1 LFRDVVNAGEPVVV
15 PDVRADERFPRLVE
29 PENLSWVGL
38 PLSAH
43 GECIGLLVL
52 EGRET
57 GFFTPEQVQATV
69 TFSSQAAV
77 ALENAR
83 LFEDSLARAEE
94 MDQRSQRLAL
104 LNRLSGELGQTL
116 DTNEILALT
125 AQQLVAALGAAG
137 AAGILIGPGGAPIL
151 EVEVPQREHLPLALL
166 DVPLLERLRETQGLF
181 STADANREVVL
192 GKLVELYCQ
201 PRGAQSLLII
211 PLITGQI
218 LFGWMMIDRGE
229 SYRFLPAEME
239 LARTVCNQAA
249 AAIQNARLFDETRSL
264 TEFLERRVEERTGEL
279 RKEHQ
284 NSQTLL
290 RVISELSTS
299 LDMNLVLN
307 RTLGVI
313 NESFGAQES
322 LIYMLQGISQRPYR
336 AGDGLANGASVLVE
350 KEVMRKVAHGRRAL
364 LCGDVTHDERFTVSA
379 EEPPVYRSI
388 LAVPLMM
395 GEDALGSLM
404 MFHREVDFFRAEQT
418 GLAETTARQLG
429 IAINNAE
436 LFNLIRDQAENLGNM
451 LREQQIEASRSR
463 AILEAVADGVV
474 VTDDQG
480 RITLYN
486 LSAER
491 ILGLKSGE
499 TVGQDLDIFNDLFH
513 RSGSLWLGTI
523 HAWMQDANSYQD
535 ETFTDRFELDNGTVI
550 AVSLAPVLW
559 RTQFLGTVSIF
570 RDITHE
576 VQIDRL
582 KSEFVAN
589 VSHELRTPMT
599 AIKGYVEIMLM
610 GAAGELSEQQRH
622 FLAVVKTNTE
632 RLGVLVNDLL
642 DISRMEMGRVI
653 LNMRALNLREIV
665 DDVILDIRRRSQ
677 EENKPM
683 RFVVVGEPGL
693 PAVTGDIERVRQ
705 VISSLITNGYN
716 YTSADGL
723 VEVSLR
729 AVNGEVQV
737 HVRDNGIGIHPDD
750 QHRIFERFYRGD
762 DPLVLASA
770 GTGLGLAI
778 ARTLVGMHNGRI
790 WFASSGVRGEGSTF
804 SFALPIHE
812 V

>member
-1 LFRDVVNAGEPVVV
+1 
-15 PDVRADERFPRLVE
+15 LVE

-38 PLSAH
+38 PLSVH

-57 GFFTPEQVQATV
+57 GFFTPEQVQTTV

-83 LFEDSLARAEE
+83 LFEESLARAEE

-116 DTNEILALT
+116 DVNQILVLT

-137 AAGILIGPGGAPIL
+137 AAGILIGPGGTPIV

-166 DVPLLERLRETQGLF
+166 DVPLFERLRETQGLF
-181 STADANREVVL
+181 STAEVDTEVFL
-192 GKLVELYCQ
+192 GKLVDLYCK
-201 PRGAQSLLII
+201 PRSVQSLLFI
-211 PLITGQI
+211 PLITGQT
-218 LFGWMMIDRGE
+218 LFGWMMIDRSE

-322 LIYMLQGISQRPYR
+322 LIFMLQGASQRPYR
-336 AGDGLANGASVLVE
+336 AGDGLASAGGSVNLE
-350 KEVMRKVAHGRRAL
+350 KEIMRKVAHGRSTL
-364 LCGDVTHDERFTVSA
+364 ISGDITRDERFPA
-379 EEPPVYRSI
+379 PDEEPPAYRSI

-395 GEDALGSLM
+395 GEDALGALM
-404 MFHREVDFFRAEQT
+404 MFHRDADFFRAEQT

-486 LSAER
+486 HSAER
-491 ILGLKSGE
+491 ILGMKSGE
-499 TVGQDLDIFNDLFH
+499 TLGQNLDIFSSIFQ

-523 HAWMQDANSYQD
+523 HAWMKDATTYQD
-535 ETFTDRFELDNGTVI
+535 ETFSDRFELDNGSVI

-599 AIKGYVEIMLM
+599 SIKGYVEIMLM
-610 GAAGELSEQQRH
+610 GATGELSEQQNH
-622 FLAVVKTNTE
+622 FLSIVKMNTE
-632 RLGVLVNDLL
+632 RLSVLVNDLL
-642 DISRMEMGRVI
+642 DVSRMEMGRVV
-653 LNMRALNLREIV
+653 LNMQALNLREVV
-665 DDVILDIRRRSQ
+665 DDVVLDVKRRSQ
-677 EENKPM
+677 EENKPL
-683 RFVVVGEPGL
+683 RFVVVGEPDL
-693 PAVTGDIERVRQ
+693 PAVTGDVERVRQ
-705 VISSLITNGYN
+705 IVSSLIINGYN
-716 YTSADGL
+716 YTPAGGL
-723 VEVSLR
+723 VEVSLQM
-729 AVNGEVQV
+729 VNDEVQV
-737 HVRDNGIGIHPDD
+737 DVRDTGIGIHPDD

-778 ARTLVGMHNGRI
+778 ARGLVGMHNGRI

-804 SFALPIHE
+804 SFTLPIHKG
-812 V
+812 